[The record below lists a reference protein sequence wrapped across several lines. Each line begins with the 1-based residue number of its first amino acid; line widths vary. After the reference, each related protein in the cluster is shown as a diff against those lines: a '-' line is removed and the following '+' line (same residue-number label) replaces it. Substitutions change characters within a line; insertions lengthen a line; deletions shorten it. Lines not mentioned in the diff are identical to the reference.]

1 MTCYQAGNLNGSIA
15 MTEPLW
21 AWDAVDLA
29 QAIRTRAI
37 SANEAVAAALDRLA
51 AVNPKINAVV
61 QVLADDALAAADAA
75 DAKVR
80 RGEPLGS
87 LHGVP
92 VTIKVNVDQAGC
104 ATTNG
109 VVAFRDNIAAADSPP
124 VANWKKAGAI
134 IIGRT
139 NTPAFSWRWFT
150 DNDLH
155 GRTLNPWNSGIT
167 PGGSSGGAAAGLAA
181 GIGALA
187 HGNDIGGSIRYPAY
201 VCGLVGIRPS
211 LGRVPSFNPTAPEE
225 RPLTAQIASVQGP
238 LARRVKDLRAGLAA
252 MSAFDPRDPWWVPA
266 PLDGPPPP
274 RPIRVAMCVDPGGG
288 GVAPP
293 VAAAVRQAA
302 AWLAEAGYAIEEKEP
317 PHFAEAVDLWH
328 ATVGVESRLTMLPLL
343 EKYGDDAVK
352 RMARAFDAQVPGL
365 DLVQFGKALAR
376 RSTLLRAWMVFFE
389 DYPLIL
395 MPVSCEP
402 PFPNGFDQGGEAAL
416 RKLLTGQRAQ
426 FPPAT
431 LGLPG
436 ISVPTGLAGG
446 VPMGVQLIAG
456 RYREDLLLAA
466 AEIIEARGPMAT
478 PIDPRP

>member
-1 MTCYQAGNLNGSIA
+1 MR
-15 MTEPLW
+15 EPLW
-21 AWDAVDLA
+21 AWDAADLA
-29 QAIRTRAI
+29 AAVRTRAI
-37 SANEAVAAALDRLA
+37 SAKEAVGAALDRLA

-61 QVLADDALAAADAA
+61 QVLADEAMAAADAA
-75 DAKVR
+75 DARVR
-80 RGEPLGS
+80 RGEPLGP

-92 VTIKVNVDQAGC
+92 VTIKVNVDQRGC

-109 VVAFRDNIAAADSPP
+109 VVAFRDNIAAADAPP

-167 PGGSSGGAAAGLAA
+167 PGGSSGGAAAALAA

-225 RPLTAQIASVQGP
+225 RPLTSQIASVQGP
-238 LARRVKDLRAGLAA
+238 LARCVKDLRLGLAA

-266 PLDGPPPP
+266 PLEGPPPR
-274 RPIRVAMCVDPGGG
+274 RPIRIALCVDPGGA
-288 GVAPP
+288 GVAPE
-293 VAAAVRQAA
+293 VGAALRQAA
-302 AWLAEAGYAIEEKEP
+302 LWLAEAGYAVEEKEP
-317 PHFAEAVDLWH
+317 PHFTEAVDLWH
-328 ATVGVESRLTMLPLL
+328 ATVGVESRLTLLPLI
-343 EKYGDDAVK
+343 EQYGDAAVK
-352 RMARAFDAQVPGL
+352 TMARAFDARLPAL
-365 DLVQFGKALAR
+365 DLAGFGKALAR
-376 RSTLLRAWMVFFE
+376 RSTLLRAWMEFFE
-389 DYPLIL
+389 DCPLIL
-395 MPVSCEP
+395 MPLSCEK
-402 PFPNGFDQGGEAAL
+402 PFPAGFDQQGEAAVQ
-416 RKLLTGQRAQ
+416 RLLTAQRTQ

-436 ISVPTGLAGG
+436 ISVPTGLSGG

-466 AEIIEARGPMAT
+466 AEIIEARASMAT
-478 PIDPRP
+478 PIDPQP